1 MKKLAPRF
9 VALFSL
15 AVLLASG
22 LPAVSSAANPALVK
36 LTVHYQRAD
45 SEYTGWNLWLWKNVT
60 TGTDVDVNKAGVAF
74 TESDDYGKIAR
85 VDIYGMDKFENV
97 GIIVRKGEWVAK
109 DVSAD
114 RFITKFK

>member
-9 VALFSL
+9 VALFAL
-15 AVLLASG
+15 AVLFTSG
-22 LPAVSSAANPALVK
+22 LPAVSSAATPAVVK

-85 VDIYGMDKFENV
+85 LDIDGMDKFENI
-97 GIIVRKGEWVAK
+97 GIRVLIH
-109 DVSAD
+109 
-114 RFITKFK
+114 KFQDSFLRQNFLLII